1 MTILGPHHNAFAIYR
16 EHQDGPGMWAGA
28 GALLAIG
35 LKGLEILRRAD
46 YQFFEL
52 KLGNV
57 CAGKLLQRIQPLFKR
72 SSGRFD
78 ATRRLRVSTSLRG
91 RLREPSSGCRLGLP
105 SAP

>member
-1 MTILGPHHNAFAIYR
+1 
-16 EHQDGPGMWAGA
+16 MWAGA

-57 CAGKLLQRIQPLFKR
+57 CAGT
-72 SSGRFD
+72 SSSVF
-78 ATRRLRVSTSLRG
+78 S
-91 RLREPSSGCRLGLP
+91 PSSNNPLAASMLL
-105 SAP
+105 AAFE